1 MYFTIKPQEG
11 IVATSFKP
19 GDKVFIG
26 GDKLL
31 PLEKCVLTFLSL
43 RCPSYLAQSG
53 LTSSYLGSFPSPSPH
68 QVLLSP
74 SVRAVLAVAV
84 VVPPVVVVDSVLVVA
99 VEVAAASVVAVV
111 VSPVVVVGAALAV
124 VSVVAGEGPFLTNN
138 LSSYGVWG
146 IRELFAG
153 IFPFFLCIL
162 TQLLLLWLQG
172 L

>member
-31 PLEKCVLTFLSL
+31 PLEKCVLTILSL
-43 RCPSYLAQSG
+43 LCRYYLAQSG

-74 SVRAVLAVAV
+74 NVPAVLAVV
-84 VVPPVVVVDSVLVVA
+84 VVVLPVVVVDLALVVVLLAAVVDSVLVVA
-99 VEVAAASVVAVV
+99 VEVAAASVVAGV
-111 VSPVVVVGAALAV
+111 VSLVVVVGAALVV
-124 VSVVAGEGPFLTNN
+124 VSVVAGEGPF
-138 LSSYGVWG
+138 
-146 IRELFAG
+146 
-153 IFPFFLCIL
+153 
-162 TQLLLLWLQG
+162 
-172 L
+172 